1 MSAADEVAARR
12 RLLAAEQALYA
23 AMIAQDF
30 PALEW
35 ILAPD
40 LVYVHSTGVA
50 EPKAGYLAGVRDG
63 LYDYESIASRDVAI
77 RIAGGV
83 AVMNGI
89 VAMSVSARGA
99 TKGLIRLLFALVWV
113 EDGGEWRLAYRQAT
127 RIPG

>member
-1 MSAADEVAARR
+1 MSAVDAAAARR
-12 RLLAAEQALYA
+12 LRAAEAALYA

-30 PALEW
+30 PALER

-50 EPKAGYLAGVRDG
+50 ETKQGYLDGVRAG
-63 LYDYESIASRDVAI
+63 LYDYASIASRDVAI
-77 RIAGGV
+77 RTAGGV
-83 AVMNGI
+83 AVMTGV
-89 VAMSVSARGA
+89 VAMSVSARGEK
-99 TKGLIRLLFALVWV
+99 KGLIQLLFALVWV